1 MLTKDENGH
10 RSGPGRGC
18 SVAVPWQRSGRERI
32 PAVPPRWSLAIPLW
46 YPLGEFISGC
56 LPLLCHRH
64 GFSPFLGAVRLL
76 AGLHCYSDSS
86 SQHFCALA
94 GRCQKAVFRRLSRA
108 ASPETPRPSEREL
121 CAACQHKGLFQDS
134 AEASVG
140 FTGCCRGERSAAVHK
155 EPECGHLLHLH
166 LSQQHR
172 VAERE
177 EFIRQNRILKVF
189 SLGYV
194 KSTNPRAKA
203 CKMTVLNLP
212 PSLRGHRVPL
222 VLLHVDISVLTNHGL
237 EAVSF
242 KSVIPTVPLGWFLAV
257 PSSLWF
263 MHPTRDFRQRFS
275 SFQTLANITLLKRY
289 DYVGEHLAL

>member
-1 MLTKDENGH
+1 MRTGTAL
-10 RSGPGRGC
+10 GPAGDAQWPCPGSARGGSASRRCRPAGASQFRCGTRWESSSPAVCRFCVTDTAFPPSWVPFGSLRGC
-18 SVAVPWQRSGRERI
+18 IAIRAAPANISVPWRR
-32 PAVPPRWSLAIPLW
+32 
-46 YPLGEFISGC
+46 
-56 LPLLCHRH
+56 
-64 GFSPFLGAVRLL
+64 
-76 AGLHCYSDSS
+76 
-86 SQHFCALA
+86 
-94 GRCQKAVFRRLSRA
+94 RCQKAVFRRLSRA
-108 ASPETPRPSEREL
+108 GSPETPRPSEREL
-121 CAACQHKGLFQDS
+121 RAACQHKGLFQDS

>member
-1 MLTKDENGH
+1 MLTKDEDGH

-18 SVAVPWQRSGRERI
+18 SVAVPWQRSGRGRV
-32 PAVPPRWSLAIPLW
+32 PAVPPRWSLAVPLW
-46 YPLGEFISGC
+46 YPLGELISGC
-56 LPLLCHRH
+56 LLLLCHRH
-64 GFSPFLGAVRLL
+64 GFSPFWVPFGSLRGCIAIRAAPANISVPWRR
-76 AGLHCYSDSS
+76 
-86 SQHFCALA
+86 
-94 GRCQKAVFRRLSRA
+94 RCQKAVFRHLSRA
-108 ASPETPRPSEREL
+108 ASPETPRPSERES

-140 FTGCCRGERSAAVHK
+140 FTGCCRGERSAAEHK
-155 EPECGHLLHLH
+155 DPECGHLLHLR

-194 KSTNPRAKA
+194 KSTNPRAKS

-212 PSLRGHRVPL
+212 PSLRVHRVPV

-257 PSSLWF
+257 PSSLRF

>member
-1 MLTKDENGH
+1 MLTKDGNGH

-18 SVAVPWQRSGRERI
+18 SGAVPWQRSERGRV
-32 PAVPPRWSLAIPLW
+32 PAVPPRWSLAVPLW
-46 YPLGEFISGC
+46 YPLGELISGC
-56 LPLLCHRH
+56 LLLPCHRH

-76 AGLHCYSDSS
+76 AGLHCYSGQLQPTFLCRGGAAKRTCFGVFPVPLLPKHPGLQKGSYVQPVS
-86 SQHFCALA
+86 TRGFSRTAL
-94 GRCQKAVFRRLSRA
+94 RRPWVSRA
-108 ASPETPRPSEREL
+108 AAVGSGLLP
-121 CAACQHKGLFQDS
+121 AAEHKD
-134 AEASVG
+134 
-140 FTGCCRGERSAAVHK
+140 
-155 EPECGHLLHLH
+155 PECGHLLHLH

-194 KSTNPRAKA
+194 TSTNRRAKA

-222 VLLHVDISVLTNHGL
+222 ELLHVDISVLTNHGL

-242 KSVIPTVPLGWFLAV
+242 KSVIPTVPLG
-257 PSSLWF
+257 
-263 MHPTRDFRQRFS
+263 
-275 SFQTLANITLLKRY
+275 
-289 DYVGEHLAL
+289 

>member
-1 MLTKDENGH
+1 ML
-10 RSGPGRGC
+10 SGPVLAALGAGARPGGAAPLEPRSSAVVPAGRAHLRLFAASVSQTRLFPLPGC
-18 SVAVPWQRSGRERI
+18 RSAPCGAALLFGQLQ
-32 PAVPPRWSLAIPLW
+32 PTFPC
-46 YPLGEFISGC
+46 LGGGAAKRPCFGVFPV
-56 LPLLCHRH
+56 PLLPKHPGLQKGNYVQPVSTR
-64 GFSPFLGAVRLL
+64 GFSRT
-76 AGLHCYSDSS
+76 
-86 SQHFCALA
+86 AL
-94 GRCQKAVFRRLSRA
+94 RRPWVSRA
-108 ASPETPRPSEREL
+108 AAVGS
-121 CAACQHKGLFQDS
+121 GLLP
-134 AEASVG
+134 
-140 FTGCCRGERSAAVHK
+140 AAVHK
-155 EPECGHLLHLH
+155 DPECGHLLHLR